1 MEVRRLIGLAIIVVS
16 LTSLL
21 SVVVVSYRGRGA
33 TITDLYYM
41 NLEVNSENG
50 AALVVV
56 ETRSRLPLGS
66 MELYKSS
73 IYKLRLLVRIDPLP
87 DKLVIGFSPQVTPP
101 PPPHSL
107 PGGPVVT
114 TMPFKFFDARV
125 NADVRI
131 SECLIGLY
139 SVYNRVNPMSISVY
153 SMDPGRVA
161 NYIKTTADDV
171 LQGEVRDGSCTLARD
186 LEDVDYDIGYVVVF
200 LRVDP
205 DSRVVLTPLG
215 IPNVPPITVSGVQVI
230 GLLFGEYPEIE
241 GELPNGTK
249 VYISMA
255 RRPYPLVSIVAV
267 PELDVVAVARALSLA
282 LIGLIVYAG
291 GPGRLVDTIERLVDR
306 VMARRGRGG
315 SG

>member
-21 SVVVVSYRGRGA
+21 SVVVVSYSGRGA
-33 TITDLYYM
+33 RITDLYYM
-41 NLEVNSENG
+41 NLEASPENG
-50 AALVVV
+50 AALVVA

-73 IYKLRLLVRIDPLP
+73 IYKLRLLVRIGPLP

-114 TMPFKFFDARV
+114 PMQFKFFEARV
-125 NADVRI
+125 DADVRI

-139 SVYNRVNPMSISVY
+139 AVYNRANPMSLSVY
-153 SMDPGRVA
+153 AMDPERVA

-171 LQGEVRDGSCTLARD
+171 LQGDVKGGSCALARD
-186 LEDVDYDIGYVVVF
+186 LEDIDYDIGYVVVF

-215 IPNVPPITVSGVQVI
+215 IPNVPPITVSGDQVV
-230 GLLFGEYPEIE
+230 GLLLGEYLEIE

-267 PELDVVAVARALSLA
+267 PELDAVAVARALSLTF
-282 LIGLIVYAG
+282 IGLIVYAG
-291 GPGRLVDTIERLVDR
+291 GPARLVDAVEGIVER